1 MCAARQ
7 TDLFPA
13 TDPSIPE
20 APSEQTPRASRPERL
35 APARLKTKSK
45 QSGATQRRG
54 SKKAEVLSPWMTVGD
69 VAAFFA
75 VSEPTIWRWNRN
87 NPEFPKGHELSPGT
101 TRWCR
106 EEIEEYCQKL
116 RGVTS

>member
-7 TDLFPA
+7 TDLFP
-13 TDPSIPE
+13 TIDPSTSE
-20 APSEQTPRASRPERL
+20 APSEKKPNASCPILPASARPK
-35 APARLKTKSK
+35 AKSK
-45 QSGATQRRG
+45 RSNTAKRRYP
-54 SKKAEVLSPWMTVGD
+54 KKADVLSPWMTVGD

-75 VSEPTIWRWNRN
+75 VSVPTIWRWNRN

>member
-13 TDPSIPE
+13 IDPSISE
-20 APSEQTPRASRPERL
+20 APSEQSPRASRPARPAL
-35 APARLKTKSK
+35 ARLKTKSK
-45 QSGATQRRG
+45 QSGAPQRLG
-54 SKKAEVLSPWMTVGD
+54 PKKAEVLSSWMTVGN

-75 VSEPTIWRWNRN
+75 VSVPTIWRWNRN
-87 NPEFPKGHELSPGT
+87 NPEFPKGYVLSPGT
-101 TRWCR
+101 TRWHR
-106 EEIEEYCQKL
+106 AEIEQYCLKL